1 MPRNRNPSNRGGGPR
16 RSDQKPARESE
27 ASGGSALIATH
38 EEVAK
43 VAERLATQ
51 PVIAFDTEFLRERTF
66 YPQLGLIQIADREDS
81 WLLDPLELS
90 QSALQPLL
98 DVFTDPNVL
107 KVGHALE
114 QDQECLYRSYGTLAS
129 PILDTSIAAALT
141 GRGDQ
146 IGLSALLE
154 KLLGIRLK
162 KTHTRTDW
170 LKRPLPEAMA
180 EYARLD
186 VDRLVEASDILLK
199 DLERRGRRE
208 WALAVS
214 GELAEASRYE
224 PNPDALAQKLASN
237 RRMDRTEYAVLRE
250 LVRWRENSV
259 RSRDLPRKWLA
270 EDQLL
275 VKLAAAHPTRV
286 EDLAHFRGLGA
297 KMIEHGAKGLLGAI
311 QRGLDTPVSEVP
323 RPPERNEAAQD
334 EQPALSVLRCFT
346 TMLAREHDVAM
357 RFVVDPDALLALL
370 RGRFETIGDLRAA
383 NILGR
388 GAVEMFGDEMIEIL
402 NGRRALRLE
411 SGRLFR
417 YTPNGRGGSLT

>member
-1 MPRNRNPSNRGGGPR
+1 MPH
-16 RSDQKPARESE
+16 RSDRKAPRDEGAVAGAAAVIDSAAEVAEVAARLAARE
-27 ASGGSALIATH
+27 
-38 EEVAK
+38 
-43 VAERLATQ
+43 
-51 PVIAFDTEFLRERTF
+51 VIAFDTEFLRERTF
-66 YPQLGLIQIADREDS
+66 YPQLGLIQVADREDS
-81 WLLDPLELS
+81 WLFDPLALGPEELK
-90 QSALQPLL
+90 PLL
-98 DVFTDPNVL
+98 DVLGDSQIL

-114 QDQECLYRSYGTLAS
+114 QDQECLYRAYGTLAS
-129 PILDTSIAAALT
+129 PVLDTSIAAALT

-170 LKRPLPEAMA
+170 LKRPLPDAMA
-180 EYARLD
+180 EYARAD
-186 VDRLVEASDILLK
+186 VDHLVEASEILLK

-208 WALAVS
+208 WAMAIS

-224 PNPDALAQKLASN
+224 PNPDALAQKLAAN

-250 LVRWRENSV
+250 LVRWREHSV

-275 VKLAAAHPTRV
+275 VKLATAQPTKA

-297 KMIEHGAKGLLGAI
+297 KMIETGAKGLLSAI
-311 QRGLDTPVSEVP
+311 HRGLNTPVNEIP
-323 RPPERNEAAQD
+323 KPPERSEPAQD
-334 EQPALSVLRCFT
+334 EQPALNVLRCFT
-346 TMLAREHDVAM
+346 IMLAREHDVAM

-370 RGRFETIGDLRAA
+370 RGRFSTVEELRAA
-383 NILGR
+383 NVLGR
-388 GAVEMFGDEMIEIL
+388 GAVEMFGEELIEIL

-411 SGRLFR
+411 NGRLQR
-417 YTPNGRGGSLT
+417 YTPNGHGGSLS